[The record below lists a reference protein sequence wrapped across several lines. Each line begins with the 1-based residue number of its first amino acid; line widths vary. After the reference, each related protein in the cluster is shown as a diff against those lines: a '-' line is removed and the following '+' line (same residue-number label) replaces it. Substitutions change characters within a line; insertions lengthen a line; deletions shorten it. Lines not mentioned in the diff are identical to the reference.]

1 METRANYV
9 IVGLFVVI
17 LTVALFAFALWL
29 ETTQFEV
36 EVAYYDIY
44 FVGPVTGLK
53 KGSIVSYRGITVGT
67 VDDIEIDPKNLER
80 VIVTIE
86 VQANTPIRRDTV
98 ASLEVQGIAGV
109 PFILLSGGTQAA
121 PPLTKEEGQ
130 RYPVIAS
137 IPSRIEQVLAGAP
150 ATVERINILL
160 ARANELLSPENRQ
173 AIDNTLRNMDKL
185 SETLAAHTA
194 DYDVLIR
201 DTVGML
207 ASLREAS
214 ASLDRL
220 AQRLEADSTRISDRA
235 DTALGSI
242 NDTAKHMDQSVAS
255 VTAEM
260 REAAASA
267 KAMAKEIDAMVAE
280 NRQPLRDFSSSTLS
294 EFALLLAETRQL
306 VGSLN
311 RLTTE
316 IERDPAR
323 FLFGNRQEGYESK
336 KQ

>member
-9 IVGLFVVI
+9 IVGLFVVV
-17 LTVALFAFALWL
+17 LTVGLFVFALWL
-29 ETTQFEV
+29 EKTQFEV

-53 KGSIVSYRGITVGT
+53 KGSIVSYRGITVGS
-67 VDDIEIDPKNLER
+67 VDDIEIDPKNVER

-86 VQANTPIRRDTV
+86 VEAKTPIRRDTV
-98 ASLEVQGIAGV
+98 ASLEIQGIAGV

-137 IPSRIEQVLAGAP
+137 VPSRIEQVLAGAP

-173 AIDNTLRNMDKL
+173 AITNTLRNFDMV
-185 SETLAAHTA
+185 SQTLAAHSA

-201 DTVGML
+201 DAAGTLGN
-207 ASLREAS
+207 LREAS

-220 AQRLEADSTRISDRA
+220 AQRLEADSTRLTQSA
-235 DTALGSI
+235 DTALGSV
-242 NDTAKHMDQSVAS
+242 DDAAKQMDKSVAS
-255 VTAEM
+255 VSAEM

-267 KAMAKEIDAMVAE
+267 KTMAKEIDALVAE
-280 NRQPLRDFSSSTLS
+280 NRPPLRDFSSSTLS
-294 EFALLLAETRQL
+294 ELASLLAETRQL
-306 VGSLN
+306 VGNLN
-311 RLTTE
+311 RLTME

-323 FLFGNRQEGYESK
+323 FLFGSKQEGYESQ